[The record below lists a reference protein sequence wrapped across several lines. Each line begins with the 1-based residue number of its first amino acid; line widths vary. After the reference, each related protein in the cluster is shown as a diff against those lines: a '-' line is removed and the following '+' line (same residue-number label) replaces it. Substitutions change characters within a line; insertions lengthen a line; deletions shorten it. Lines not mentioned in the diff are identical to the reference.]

1 LLEKSIITN
10 KQKMNLTQ
18 TINHKL
24 NGYRILIVEDN
35 ELNQLVIKEIL
46 QRAGANVTIA
56 ADGKE
61 SLEALDRESFDCV
74 LMDI

>member
-1 LLEKSIITN
+1 
-10 KQKMNLTQ
+10 MNLTQ

-46 QRAGANVTIA
+46 QRAKHSTLVT
-56 ADGKE
+56 
-61 SLEALDRESFDCV
+61 LPLDTETFG
-74 LMDI
+74 